1 MGFFDDRREKSNER
15 KVEIFKYMIQFLE
28 IYGNENFG
36 ESTEIDWSRV
46 WEYCSACDMLD
57 FNYEVE
63 DLVYNTKDEEFRD
76 KVFAFVEKQAIE
88 GYPLWRLFKMSKWLY
103 DKCEADLEAAEHA
116 KDVEY
121 FNNTKCYRCKNFKN
135 SLHIVYSTPLEPI
148 LMGNF
153 DSVGDFRQQY
163 PDARVKSYSHNMI
176 CLEREKQLHE
186 AYEKACEK
194 DSFLRHHFEEQE
206 FKQNYKFKYKK
217 FNYRDE
223 SQDDSSK
230 DWVLYPLAL
239 KRCNYFIESDMTPEK
254 FEKLWNEIP
263 RRDNGN

>member
-1 MGFFDDRREKSNER
+1 
-15 KVEIFKYMIQFLE
+15 
-28 IYGNENFG
+28 
-36 ESTEIDWSRV
+36 
-46 WEYCSACDMLD
+46 
-57 FNYEVE
+57 
-63 DLVYNTKDEEFRD
+63 
-76 KVFAFVEKQAIE
+76 
-88 GYPLWRLFKMSKWLY
+88 MSKWLY
-103 DKCEADLEAAEHA
+103 DKCEADLMTAEHA

-148 LMGNF
+148 LMDNF
-153 DSVGDFRQQY
+153 KSVEDFRQQY
-163 PDARVKSYSHNMI
+163 PDARVKSYSHNMV
-176 CLEREKQLHE
+176 CLKREKQLHE

-194 DSFLRHHFEEQE
+194 DPFFRHALRDRE

-223 SQDDSSK
+223 SQDDSSN

-239 KRCNYFIESDMTPEK
+239 KGCNYFIESDMTPEK

-263 RRDNGN
+263 RRKNVN

>member
-1 MGFFDDRREKSNER
+1 MGDFES
-15 KVEIFKYMIQFLE
+15 VE
-28 IYGNENFG
+28 
-36 ESTEIDWSRV
+36 
-46 WEYCSACDMLD
+46 
-57 FNYEVE
+57 
-63 DLVYNTKDEEFRD
+63 
-76 KVFAFVEKQAIE
+76 
-88 GYPLWRLFKMSKWLY
+88 
-103 DKCEADLEAAEHA
+103 
-116 KDVEY
+116 
-121 FNNTKCYRCKNFKN
+121 
-135 SLHIVYSTPLEPI
+135 
-148 LMGNF
+148 
-153 DSVGDFRQQY
+153 DFRQQY
-163 PDARVKSYSHNMI
+163 PNAQVKSYSHNMA

-239 KRCNYFIESDMTPEK
+239 KGCNYFIESDMTHKK

-263 RRDNGN
+263 RRKNVN

>member
-1 MGFFDDRREKSNER
+1 MSSWQEEKEKSGLR

-36 ESTEIDWSRV
+36 QSAEIDWAHV
-46 WEYCSACDMLD
+46 WEYCSACDTLD

-63 DLVYNTKDEEFRD
+63 DLVYNTKDEDFRD

-103 DKCEADLEAAEHA
+103 DKCEADLMASEHA
-116 KDVEY
+116 KDIEY

-135 SLHIVYSTPLEPI
+135 SLHIVYSTLLEP
-148 LMGNF
+148 LCM
-153 DSVGDFRQQY
+153 GDFESVEEFRQRY
-163 PDARVKSYSHNMI
+163 PNAQVKSYSHNMT

-194 DSFLRHHFEEQE
+194 DSFISHFEERN
-206 FKQNYKFKYKK
+206 FKQSYKFKYKK
-217 FNYRDE
+217 FNYSDE
-223 SQDDSSK
+223 SQDDYSR

-239 KRCNYFIESDMTPEK
+239 KRCNYFVESDMTPEK

-263 RRDNGN
+263 RRENV